1 MTLTSLGLSD
11 QLNQRRLSSGVFFL
25 PAVKDHLNRMTIS
38 NEEVLVHTNHKD
50 IVMDQIGF
58 GPTVT
63 AFCGLDPVA
72 MFGFVPIWEGVAE
85 SWLLADNEAR
95 KKPLALTKYGIAAHD
110 IAKISMGLHR
120 LQITVRI
127 TDNRAVKW
135 AFALGFKNEAIMKK
149 YGPDQVDYYLM
160 ARF

>member
-11 QLNQRRLSSGVFFL
+11 QLNQLKLSKGVFFL

-38 NEEVLVHTNHKD
+38 NEEVLVHTDHKE
-50 IVMDQIGF
+50 IIMEQIDY

-63 AFCGLDPVA
+63 AFFGLDPVA

-85 SWLLADNEAR
+85 SWLVADNGVR
-95 KKPLALTKYGIAAHD
+95 TRPLTLTKYGIAAHD

-127 TDNRAVKW
+127 TDNRAMKW
-135 AFALGFKNEAIMKK
+135 AFALGFENEVIMKK